1 MIEKFIEQGLFASRW
16 LMAPFYI
23 GLAIALGGLTYSFL
37 MELVHFITSIQN
49 ITQNQVVLGLLSLI
63 DLSLAGNLILIVI
76 FSGYENFVSKFEI
89 EDEDQPDWKGSID
102 FATLKLKLISSM
114 VAISGIQL
122 LKIFMTDTS
131 IDISQFKWLIITH
144 LTFVL
149 SGLFLAIMDFIS
161 GKTKLNKSK

>member
-37 MELVHFITSIQN
+37 LELLHFITSIPN
-49 ITQNQVVLGLLSLI
+49 ITQNEVVLGVLSLI

-89 EDEDQPDWKGSID
+89 DDKDQPDWRGSID

-114 VAISGIQL
+114 VAISGIHL
-122 LKIFMTDTS
+122 LKIFMSDTS

-144 LTFVL
+144 LTFVI
-149 SGLFLAIMDFIS
+149 SGLLLAIMDFVS
-161 GKTKLNKSK
+161 GKSKLNKSK